1 MSMVTKLSS
10 LSKSGN
16 VSAQILLSLVKSSAV
31 GRGEGFGVTNGMVT
45 ARSGLMSPHSLTS
58 TKNAQPTLPMAGTM
72 PLGQLAQPAPSTI
85 GSPVGMPKAAPP
97 SVLPNTS
104 MVNKSGNSA
113 LTLKRLLSSAKT

>member
-1 MSMVTKLSS
+1 MTSTHTRNERRFVLHK
-10 LSKSGN
+10 
-16 VSAQILLSLVKSSAV
+16 IIKSSAV

-72 PLGQLAQPAPSTI
+72 PLGQLAQPAASTI
-85 GSPVGMPKAAPP
+85 GSPVGMPKAVPA

-104 MVNKSGNSA
+104 MVNKSGNSS
-113 LTLKRLLSSAKT
+113 LVLKRSLASSKAQVNNK